1 MVYDLHKIFMKATRQ
16 LELTPSISSTQLA
29 RNLGIGR
36 QTLANAIK
44 NATGLTFS
52 EFRRSTL
59 LRRTAD
65 LLKDDSNLT
74 IKEAAFALG
83 YRSQGS
89 LSRFVRRATGRSA
102 KELKL
107 EKIKEIAS

>member
-1 MVYDLHKIFMKATRQ
+1 MVYDLHKIFLTATRR
-16 LELTPSISSTQLA
+16 LEITPSISSTQLA

-36 QTLANAIK
+36 QTMAKAIK

-52 EFRRSTL
+52 EFRRNVL

-65 LLKDDSNLT
+65 LLKDDANLT
-74 IKEAAFALG
+74 IKEVAFALG

-89 LSRFVRRATGRSA
+89 LSRFIRRTIGHSA

-107 EKIKEIAS
+107 EVKEIAS